1 MPLLYLDKSVVKE
14 IRKMNEYLPIIKTI
28 LLLIPPGKVTTYG
41 SIAKMLGITPRM
53 VGKLLS
59 LNDEAPIIPCHR
71 VVGKDG
77 SLVGYSGVG
86 GLEFKKKLL
95 MAEGVKFVSNYK
107 VDKSCIIDISE
118 ILGSP

>member
-1 MPLLYLDKSVVKE
+1 MPLLYLDKNFVRE
-14 IRKMNEYLPIIKTI
+14 LRKTKEYLPIIKTI

-41 SIAKMLGITPRM
+41 SIAKLIGITPRM

-77 SLVGYSGVG
+77 SLVGYSGAG

-95 MAEGVKFVSNYK
+95 RAEGVKFVSDYK
-107 VDKSCIIDISE
+107 VDKSYIVDINE